1 MSNIILDKDPSTI
14 PFIFKN
20 KELTV
25 PANKQLKDWLE
36 YMLVHKPSVLKFLHT
51 KSQEYVK
58 HGGANAYTF
67 KRWLHKLEKD
77 CSKIKEF

>member
-1 MSNIILDKDPSTI
+1 MITQEDVDPTTL

-25 PANKQLKDWLE
+25 PANQLLKDWLE
-36 YMLVHKPSVLKFLHT
+36 YMVVHNPEVLKFLHT
-51 KSQEYVK
+51 QSQEYVK

-67 KRWLHKLEKD
+67 ERWKKKLKKD
-77 CSKIKEF
+77 CSKTKEF

>member
-1 MSNIILDKDPSTI
+1 MVAPEDIDPTTL

-25 PANKQLKDWLE
+25 PANAELKEWLE
-36 YMLVHKPSVLKFLHT
+36 YMVVNLPKELKFLHL

-67 KRWLHKLEKD
+67 ERWLKKLAKD
-77 CSKIKEF
+77 CKKTKEF